1 MVIAIIILSVLFA
14 FALAAIGIL
23 YYVITVLIDLAF
35 DNNPREMTKE
45 YFARFAK
52 EGYDCTLML
61 TFQEHMGYDGAIFD
75 FSRYEDNGI
84 IMMVECYKGKSTNP
98 KDNYYNEDGTPNTV
112 FIPNQKV
119 WLMQD
124 GSYQWDITPYL

>member
-1 MVIAIIILSVLFA
+1 MIIAIIILSVLLTL
-14 FALAAIGIL
+14 ALTVL
-23 YYVITVLIDLAF
+23 YYSVQILIGMAIKVS
-35 DNNPREMTKE
+35 PVEMAETYFTQFGKE
-45 YFARFAK
+45 H
-52 EGYDCTLML
+52 YDCTLML
-61 TFQEHMGYDGAIFD
+61 TFQENMGYDGSIFD

-98 KDNYYNEDGTPNTV
+98 KDCYYDEDGNPGTV
-112 FIPNQKV
+112 FIPDQKV